1 MTQRHL
7 TIALQPDWRSAL
19 RSAAKRSVHGLKTR
33 RYQGETLNFESPGV
47 FFGQLTER
55 RWALVR
61 ELQSTGPVSL
71 REAAR
76 RVGRDVR
83 RVHEDVHILLGL
95 GLLEKDDTGNLLCPF
110 KRIHIDMQLEATS
123 NIFSSKDN
131 TAAHNAKY
139 ALAA

>member
-1 MTQRHL
+1 MTQRQL
-7 TIALQPDWRSAL
+7 TISLQPDWRTAL
-19 RSAAKRSVHGLKTR
+19 AHAGQQAAHGLKTK

-55 RWALVR
+55 RWALVHA
-61 ELQSTGPVSL
+61 LQSAGAISL

-83 RVHEDVHILLGL
+83 RVHEDVHILLNL
-95 GLLEKDDTGNLLCPF
+95 GLLEKDESGSLVCPF
-110 KRIHIDMQLEATS
+110 KRIHIDMQLEA
-123 NIFSSKDN
+123 NN
-131 TAAHNAKY
+131 NM

>member
-1 MTQRHL
+1 MTQRQL

-19 RSAAKRSVHGLKTR
+19 RSAGQRAAHGLKTK
-33 RYQGETLNFESPGV
+33 RYQGEVLNFETPGA

-55 RWALVR
+55 RWALVHA
-61 ELQSTGPVSL
+61 LQSAGAISL

-83 RVHEDVHILLGL
+83 RVHEDVHILINL
-95 GLLEKDDTGNLLCPF
+95 GLLEKDEAGSLVCPF
-110 KRIHIDMQLEATS
+110 KRIHIDMQLEA
-123 NIFSSKDN
+123 N
-131 TAAHNAKY
+131 TL